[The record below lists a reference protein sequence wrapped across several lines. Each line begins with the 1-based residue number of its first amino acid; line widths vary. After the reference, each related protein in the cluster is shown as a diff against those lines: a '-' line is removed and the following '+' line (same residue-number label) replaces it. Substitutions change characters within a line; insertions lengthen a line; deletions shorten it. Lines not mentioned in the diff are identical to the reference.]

1 MIVALPI
8 GPDGIHRAA
17 EKMILDYGAEALA
30 RAERRA
36 RRLQSQDL
44 DAVAEIWELICEVI
58 RDLEESRRRSRGARD
73 GGADWFG

>member
-17 EKMILDYGAEALA
+17 ERMILDYGTEALA

-36 RRLQSQDL
+36 RRLQQQEL
-44 DAVAEIWELICEVI
+44 DALAEIWDLISAVI
-58 RDLEESRRRSRGARD
+58 RDLDDSRFEAGAS
-73 GGADWFG
+73 

>member
-17 EKMILDYGAEALA
+17 EKMILDYGSEALA

-36 RRLQSQDL
+36 RRLQSQEL
-44 DAVAEIWELICEVI
+44 DALAELWDLICEVI
-58 RDLEESRRRSRGARD
+58 RDLEEARRRSRGTHHT
-73 GGADWFG
+73 GADWRT